1 MVNKNVALLILHVT
15 LSKNRPVLIMIGFHI
30 TMDIC
35 NHTAVLLPTTP
46 K

>member
-1 MVNKNVALLILHVT
+1 VANKTIALFILHVT
-15 LSKNRPVLIMIGFHI
+15 LSKNRPVFIIIGFHI
-30 TMDIC
+30 PVDIC